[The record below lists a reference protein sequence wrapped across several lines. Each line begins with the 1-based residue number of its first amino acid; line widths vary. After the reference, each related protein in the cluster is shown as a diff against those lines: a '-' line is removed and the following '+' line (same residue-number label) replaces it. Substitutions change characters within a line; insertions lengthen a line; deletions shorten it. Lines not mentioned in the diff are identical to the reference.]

1 VLKATKLINVIT
13 GNQTA
18 HAMRNDG
25 VGLGILHLSIRTAS
39 TCADRRM
46 SWRKSFMIE
55 GGEGLALVAEAA
67 QQLFGI
73 QAEWDQLD
81 RDLLLVG
88 IMTNRRIRHLPVLDE
103 GRVRGVISIGDV
115 VKWITSEQEVTIRQ
129 LEHYISGKYPA

>member
-1 VLKATKLINVIT
+1 VLKATKLINVIM

-55 GGEGLALVAEAA
+55 GGEVWRFAEAA

-115 VKWITSEQEVTIRQ
+115 VKWIISEQEVTIRQ
-129 LEHYISGKYPA
+129 LEYYISGKYPA